1 MILET
6 DRLILRPWKEADA
19 EECFR
24 YASDPAVGPMAG
36 WPPHA
41 DREETQ
47 RVIRDVLS
55 VPENYAVVWKET
67 GLPVGSAGI
76 ALRGGLVRGEKEG
89 ELGYWV
95 GKPYWGRGIA
105 PEASRVLLQHAF
117 EDLGLERVWCGY
129 FEGNRK
135 SEKVQRKVG
144 FRHVRTDEDVDVPQL
159 GEKRRL
165 HVSCMTREE
174 WLENGRIVP

>member
-6 DRLILRPWKEADA
+6 ERLSLRPWTEKDA
-19 EECFR
+19 EECYR
-24 YASDPAVGPMAG
+24 YAGDPDVGPMAG

-41 DREETQ
+41 DMDETR

-55 VPENYAVVWKET
+55 VSENYAVVWKQT

-76 ALRGGLVRGEKEG
+76 SLHGGLVRKENEG

-105 PEASRVLLQHAF
+105 PEASRELLRHAF
-117 EDLGLERVWCGY
+117 EDLGLERVWCG
-129 FEGNRK
+129 FFDGNNK

-144 FRHVRTDEDVDVPQL
+144 FRPVRADEDVDVPQL

-165 HVSCMTREE
+165 HGSCLTREE
-174 WLENGRIVP
+174 WLESGRNGS